1 MWPSVFRVIPSTLSR
16 PLQGTWAGERRTT
29 VEGTITIQH
38 WMILAFL
45 AFMDVVVLGCLFLI
59 AMNKIY
65 LLP

>member
-1 MWPSVFRVIPSTLSR
+1 M
-16 PLQGTWAGERRTT
+16 
-29 VEGTITIQH
+29 QH

-45 AFMDVVVLGCLFLI
+45 LFMDIVVLGCLFLI

>member
-1 MWPSVFRVIPSTLSR
+1 L
-16 PLQGTWAGERRTT
+16 GTGIGVCPADCCVPEGAQSGERRAS
-29 VEGTITIQH
+29 VAKDITIQH

-45 AFMDVVVLGCLFLI
+45 FFMDVVVLGCLFLI

>member
-1 MWPSVFRVIPSTLSR
+1 
-16 PLQGTWAGERRTT
+16 
-29 VEGTITIQH
+29 VEQNITIQQ

-45 AFMDVVVLGCLFLI
+45 FYLDVVVLGCLFLI